1 MDMLKENNNYSL
13 TRIIAIINYVG
24 FWLVTAY
31 LIFTSKTWGHYEIFA
46 VITLGGGATTQLYNK
61 WVNSKYNTPIGS
73 AGKPMGKG

>member
-31 LIFTSKTWGHYEIFA
+31 LIFTSKTWDIMKS
-46 VITLGGGATTQLYNK
+46 LLL
-61 WVNSKYNTPIGS
+61 
-73 AGKPMGKG
+73 